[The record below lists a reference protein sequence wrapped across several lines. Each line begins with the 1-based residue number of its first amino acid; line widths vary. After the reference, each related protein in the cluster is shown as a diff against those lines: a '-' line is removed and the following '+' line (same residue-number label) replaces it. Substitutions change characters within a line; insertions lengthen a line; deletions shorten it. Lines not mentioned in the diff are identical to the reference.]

1 MPPKT
6 TKKKTPAGNAQ
17 GVAVKIPRP
26 AYRIAQRIARREQR
40 TITTTIERA
49 LVAYEGRLEK

>member
-1 MPPKT
+1 MP
-6 TKKKTPAGNAQ
+6 KKKTPAGNAQ

-26 AYRIAQRIARREQR
+26 AYRLAQRIARREQR
-40 TITTTIERA
+40 TIKTTIERA